1 MKNGKVLEKLQK
13 KSLDFIC
20 SVFDEESFIKAK
32 KIGIDA
38 IKVAS
43 SDLTDYKL
51 FSILKKTNKPV
62 ILSTGMG
69 SLEEIRNAIKKISS
83 KKTTYFT
90 LCFFVSMPI

>member
-1 MKNGKVLEKLQK
+1 MTLNLKNGKVLEKLQK
-13 KSLDFIC
+13 NSDFIC

-51 FSILKKTNKPV
+51 FSILKKINP
-62 ILSTGMG
+62 L
-69 SLEEIRNAIKKISS
+69 
-83 KKTTYFT
+83 YFQQVWA
-90 LCFFVSMPI
+90 L